1 MTWWLTIDN
10 LLNMKNIDNR
20 AYFSTAE
27 AAKILGISR
36 VAVFKRIKMHKLK
49 ADRIGRS
56 YVIARESLENIGEA
70 LTDARKKEID
80 QNMKRILKEYGEAL
94 RMLGSE

>member
-1 MTWWLTIDN
+1 
-10 LLNMKNIDNR
+10 MKNIDNK

-36 VAVFKRIKMHKLK
+36 VAVFKRIKSGKLK
-49 ADRIGRS
+49 ADRIGRG
-56 YVIARESLENIGEA
+56 YVIAKEALEIIGET

-80 QNMKRILKEYGEAL
+80 QSMKRIIKEYGEAL
-94 RMLGSE
+94 RMLGRE